1 MKYERFFFSYQ
12 VIWPFLIIFHLWH
25 FSECFILFQKVC
37 LELLSRN
44 KFCFQ
49 FAQLS
54 HSIVPFELWITQK
67 KMHWYKDYQKSSI
80 NHRLKKAI
88 FYTTK
93 KNTLEDDTKQNFCF
107 TEILSASGPEL
118 EFRNLFD
125 MDTVNQ
131 NANLLR

>member
-1 MKYERFFFSYQ
+1 
-12 VIWPFLIIFHLWH
+12 
-25 FSECFILFQKVC
+25 
-37 LELLSRN
+37 
-44 KFCFQ
+44 
-49 FAQLS
+49 
-54 HSIVPFELWITQK
+54 
-67 KMHWYKDYQKSSI
+67 MHWYKDYQKSSI